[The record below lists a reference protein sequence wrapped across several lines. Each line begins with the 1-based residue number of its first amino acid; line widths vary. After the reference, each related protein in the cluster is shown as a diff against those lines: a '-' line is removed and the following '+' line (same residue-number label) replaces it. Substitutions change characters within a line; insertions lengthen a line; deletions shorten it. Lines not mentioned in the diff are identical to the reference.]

1 MKIVEPDSD
10 VQNSMFGKLIK
21 YGNNISYIVILAI
34 IIIFGMT
41 VYYIMTPSNFSI
53 GKTFIEKIQITLLT
67 FLAKYINIFAFF
79 IFILILGVIVLFSNT
94 TDGNPSVQSLI
105 SDYGIQIV
113 EYKFYLQDNALKEYE
128 NVFRNAGTAFIPF
141 SKII

>member
-1 MKIVEPDSD
+1 MV
-10 VQNSMFGKLIK
+10 
-21 YGNNISYIVILAI
+21 
-34 IIIFGMT
+34 IIFGMT
-41 VYYIMTPSNFSI
+41 VYYVMTPSNFSSRSTSTI
-53 GKTFIEKIQITLLT
+53 MEKIQITFIT

-94 TDGNPSVQSLI
+94 TDGNPSIQSLI

-128 NVFRNAGTAFIPF
+128 NVFRNAGTAFIPL